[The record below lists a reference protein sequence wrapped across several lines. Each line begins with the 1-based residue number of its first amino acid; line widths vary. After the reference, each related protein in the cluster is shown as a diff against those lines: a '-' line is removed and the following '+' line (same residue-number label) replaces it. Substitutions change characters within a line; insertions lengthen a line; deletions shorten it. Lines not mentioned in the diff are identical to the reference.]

1 MTVYVPVA
9 SVLSLK
15 EVFDEKQ
22 PVKTHCVVANIHVT
36 LKNKYQACSFLA
48 FPSERLSDFRLQ
60 TLISI
65 LIDLNPFFGFTVR
78 KKLAVYHLVH

>member
-1 MTVYVPVA
+1 MTLYVPVA
-9 SVLSLK
+9 SVRSIK

-22 PVKTHCVVANIHVT
+22 PVKHCVVANIHVS
-36 LKNKYQACSFLA
+36 LKNKYQASSFLA
-48 FPSERLSDFRLQ
+48 FPSQRLSDFRLQ

-78 KKLAVYHLVH
+78 EKLAVYHLVH